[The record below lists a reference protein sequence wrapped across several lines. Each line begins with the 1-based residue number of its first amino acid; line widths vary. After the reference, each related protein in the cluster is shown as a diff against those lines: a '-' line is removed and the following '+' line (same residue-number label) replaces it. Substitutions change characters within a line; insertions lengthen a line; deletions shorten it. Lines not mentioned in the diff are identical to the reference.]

1 MPFQYTEEYRNLFD
15 FNENLSSITNT
26 IFDKKHH
33 FSGLKE
39 ILASFSV
46 GKAYKTHKAILL
58 LCRHGYGEDAAILL
72 RSLFDLDVTLTYILN
87 DKTDERI
94 NRYFSH
100 DWVARKKMYDYIVD
114 KPDLLGEMENKSQE
128 YDSIGEVLKQA
139 KIAEDKYRYNIFGWS
154 DKSIK
159 RMAEEIGR
167 KNEYRTIYFLQSNI
181 IHSTTRSINEYMKVE
196 GDGLTVMAGE
206 STNWIENDLV
216 GGLDFFF
223 RIINTCNNLLKL
235 EIDDQLQAI
244 SGRFVKAVEEK
255 KDEKKK

>member
-39 ILASFSV
+39 ILASFSI
-46 GKAYKTHKAILL
+46 GKAYKTHK
-58 LCRHGYGEDAAILL
+58 
-72 RSLFDLDVTLTYILN
+72 
-87 DKTDERI
+87 RI